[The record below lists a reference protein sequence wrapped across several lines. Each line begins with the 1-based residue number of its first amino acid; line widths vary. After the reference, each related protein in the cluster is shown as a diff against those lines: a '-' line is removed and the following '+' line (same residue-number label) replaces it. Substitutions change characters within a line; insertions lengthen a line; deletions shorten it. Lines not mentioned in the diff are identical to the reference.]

1 MNAAIL
7 IMSDKGSRGD
17 REDASGPVI
26 ENIIEARDGEVKEYR
41 IIPDDYDRIVNQ
53 LNELSETEDVEI
65 IFTSGGTGF
74 APRDIPPEATAEVIE
89 KEVPGLPEKMR
100 ADTSKFT
107 ELTYLSRAKAGIKG
121 DCLIVNLPGKPEAV
135 EQCLESVIDIIPHG
149 LDILRGSITE
159 H

>member
-7 IMSDKGSRGD
+7 IMSDKSSSGE

-26 ENIIEARDGEVKEYR
+26 ENFVGEGGGEIKEYR
-41 IIPDDYDRIVNQ
+41 IIPDDYDRIVKE
-53 LNELSETEDVEI
+53 LNELSEIDDVEI

-74 APRDIPPEATAEVIE
+74 APRDITPEATSEVIE